1 MSGGKVIVF
10 DFDGVIIPSE
20 ELKVEAYTR
29 IFTDFGE
36 EAPEEAIREARQ
48 EFADARGNRFDAVR
62 GIFRRTGRAG
72 DIEKAV
78 QTYGGRYG
86 DIVRKGITEL
96 RVDDATRKT
105 LERLSK
111 IYPLY
116 INSNNPDE
124 FLREMLRMLGIE
136 PLFKGIYS
144 SLHTKVEN
152 LRDIAKTEHLEPNA
166 VVFIGDGEGDRKAA
180 DDFGCTFIGVAT
192 KLNGWQK
199 GKESFHV
206 VSSLGELDIT

>member
-1 MSGGKVIVF
+1 MVAKYDEVYGAIVKRAILAF
-10 DFDGVIIPSE
+10 EVE
-20 ELKVEAYTR
+20 EEV
-29 IFTDFGE
+29 
-36 EAPEEAIREARQ
+36 
-48 EFADARGNRFDAVR
+48 
-62 GIFRRTGRAG
+62 
-72 DIEKAV
+72 
-78 QTYGGRYG
+78 
-86 DIVRKGITEL
+86 
-96 RVDDATRKT
+96 RKT
-105 LERLSK
+105 LESLSQK
-111 IYPLY
+111 YPLY
-116 INSNNPDE
+116 INSNNPDD
-124 FLREMLRMLGIE
+124 FLREMLRTLGIE
-136 PLFKGIYS
+136 PFFKGIYS